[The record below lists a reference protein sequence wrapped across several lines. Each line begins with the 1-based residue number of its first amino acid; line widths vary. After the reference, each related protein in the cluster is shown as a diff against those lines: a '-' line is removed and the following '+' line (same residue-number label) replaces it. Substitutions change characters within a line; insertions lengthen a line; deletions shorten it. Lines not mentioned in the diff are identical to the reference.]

1 MQYNTADEN
10 DPCSLYVWIQ
20 VSRHILFMFK
30 VGNKTKK
37 NPKEIVPHG
46 QKNYRKRIKFR
57 KKVKWAQAEINVSDT
72 SNDSVN

>member
-1 MQYNTADEN
+1 MKM
-10 DPCSLYVWIQ
+10 
-20 VSRHILFMFK
+20 ILVHYMYGYK
-30 VGNKTKK
+30 SQGIYYSCLRLEIKQKT
-37 NPKEIVPHG
+37 PKEIVPHG